1 MINRSIHI
9 PRLELLIP
17 AGTSNK
23 YTTLLQAG
31 ILEERSASTTIGE
44 FLASLPGFTN
54 HYIRERIE
62 TIFLNGL
69 PVDDLETRMSGP
81 SPVLAISASMPGLAG
96 AIFRKNSFHAA
107 LRTSKSDS
115 LPDRALSTEKIIIRL
130 KFFNSIASE
139 KGGIILQ
146 NGCLMDCD
154 SVLKFINYRRQLFSH
169 LLALHCDDKAVRLA
183 DLETFLPK
191 SENVFLRIQE
201 DNVST

>member
-1 MINRSIHI
+1 MINSSIHS

-17 AGTSNK
+17 ADTSNK

-31 ILEERSASTTIGE
+31 ILEERSAATTIGE
-44 FLASLPGFTN
+44 FLASLPGFTS

-69 PVDDLETRMSGP
+69 PVDDLQTRMGGP
-81 SPVLAISASMPGLAG
+81 SPELAISASMPGLAG
-96 AIFRKNSFHAA
+96 AIFRKNSVHAA
-107 LRTSKSDS
+107 LRTSQTDS
-115 LPDRALSTEKIIIRL
+115 LPGTARSSEKIIIRL

-146 NGCLMDCD
+146 NGCLMNCD

-169 LLALHCDDKAVRLA
+169 LLALHWNDKAISLD
-183 DLETFLPK
+183 DLGTLLPQA
-191 SENVFLRIQE
+191 ENVFLRIQE
-201 DNVST
+201 ENVKT